1 MQGEVIVRFQ
11 YGGDGEGN
19 GTAIK
24 KDGQSTTINQFASG
38 KENDNSK
45 LFTYAKNK
53 VMQLSKDV
61 LLGEA
66 LYESEKYFN
75 LTDNVQ
81 GRRNLNIARQN
92 IERVW
97 GVAQDTIAGAKAG
110 GWVGAIIGFA
120 VGMTKLGVK
129 IYQGYDQQNIKIRQ
143 MEEQLDYT
151 RQRVGYSLTVGS
163 NGENR

>member
-1 MQGEVIVRFQ
+1 MQGEVIVRFK

-24 KDGQSTTINQFASG
+24 KDGQSKATSQKQNEQ
-38 KENDNSK
+38 ENDNSK

-53 VMQLSKDV
+53 VMQLSKNV
-61 LLGEA
+61 LLSEA

-81 GRRNLNIARQN
+81 GKRNLNIARQN
-92 IERVW
+92 VERVW

-110 GWVGAIIGFA
+110 GWIGAIIGFA
-120 VGMTKLGVK
+120 VGLTELGVK
-129 IYQGYDQQNIKIRQ
+129 IYQGYDQQSIKIRQ

-151 RQRVGYSLTVGS
+151 RQRMGYSLTVGS

>member
-1 MQGEVIVRFQ
+1 MQGEVIVRFK

-24 KDGQSTTINQFASG
+24 KDGQSKATSQKQNEQ
-38 KENDNSK
+38 ENDNSK

-53 VMQLSKDV
+53 VMQLSKNV
-61 LLGEA
+61 LLSEA

-81 GRRNLNIARQN
+81 GKRNLNIARQN
-92 IERVW
+92 VERVW
-97 GVAQDTIAGAKAG
+97 GIAQDTIAGAKAG
-110 GWVGAIIGFA
+110 GLVGAIIGFTA
-120 VGMTKLGVK
+120 GLTEAGVK
-129 IYQGYDQQNIKIRQ
+129 IYQGYDQQSIKIRQ

>member
-1 MQGEVIVRFQ
+1 MQGEVIVRFK
-11 YGGDGEGN
+11 YGGEGNGN

-24 KDGQSTTINQFASG
+24 KDGQSKGVSQTANEE
-38 KENDNSK
+38 ENDNSK

-53 VMQLSKDV
+53 VMQLAKNV
-61 LLGEA
+61 LLSEA

-81 GRRNLNIARQN
+81 GKRNLNIARQN
-92 IERVW
+92 VERVW
-97 GVAQDTIAGAKAG
+97 GIAQDTIVGAKAG
-110 GWVGAIIGFA
+110 GVVGAIIGFG
-120 VGMTKLGVK
+120 VGLTELGVK
-129 IYQGYDQQNIKIRQ
+129 IYQGYDQQSIKIRQ

-151 RQRVGYSLTVGS
+151 RQRMGYSLTVGS

>member
-1 MQGEVIVRFQ
+1 MQGEVIVRFK
-11 YGGDGEGN
+11 YGGDGDSKGN

-24 KDGQSTTINQFASG
+24 KDGQSKSV
-38 KENDNSK
+38 KEESQDNSK
-45 LFTYAKNK
+45 LFTYAKQK
-53 VMQLSKDV
+53 IKALAKEV
-61 LLGEA
+61 LIGEA

-81 GRRNLNIARQN
+81 AKRNLNIATQN
-92 IERVW
+92 VNRLFNIVQTTW
-97 GVAQDTIAGAKAG
+97 AGAKVG
-110 GWVGAIIGFA
+110 GFVGAAIGFSA
-120 VGMTKLGVK
+120 SLISEGVK

-151 RQRVGYSLTVGS
+151 RQRMGYSLTVGS